1 MQLVR
6 AEIDKEEVIKD
17 SKIRQMHMLEAGL
30 RRAPHL
36 LVLASRHAWGEV

>member
-1 MQLVR
+1 MQLVHV
-6 AEIDKEEVIKD
+6 EIEKEEVIKNTR
-17 SKIRQMHMLEAGL
+17 IRQIHMLEAGL